1 MLKGH
6 LVNGCWKER
15 GSSWHSCSNRGQSD
29 FFVVPIDLFLGFFVS
44 LLWVFIL
51 YSFPCVQLLLKTE
64 TAATLVA
71 VWHFAK
77 LSSTFRFKCSRPPT
91 PSNLLTPHQLR
102 RGPSISSQIQNALSH
117 KIFTRTCPT
126 HAGHKLW
133 KMITPYSKKVC
144 LKEEGNCRFFKYLA
158 ALSFTAAKN
167 NAHRICNAY
176 YASLYKLS
184 LKLQAISMCVCTKTN
199 FYNISSKI
207 HQDPLFPEIEECQSW
222 ERPQYFHSGLI
233 CPPPLTTIDHI
244 QVFNQNIFLKIIPTN
259 DLSKVS

>member
-1 MLKGH
+1 M
-6 LVNGCWKER
+6 VR
-15 GSSWHSCSNRGQSD
+15 VT
-29 FFVVPIDLFLGFFVS
+29 FFVVLIDLFLGFFVS
-44 LLWVFIL
+44 LLWVSIL
-51 YSFPCVQLLLKTE
+51 YSFSCVQLLLKTE

-144 LKEEGNCRFFKYLA
+144 LKEKGNCRFFKYLA
-158 ALSFTAAKN
+158 ALSFTAAKKQCTQDMQCILCLPLQIVTQ
-167 NAHRICNAY
+167 A
-176 YASLYKLS
+176 ASNLYVCVHKNKL
-184 LKLQAISMCVCTKTN
+184 L
-199 FYNISSKI
+199 
-207 HQDPLFPEIEECQSW
+207 
-222 ERPQYFHSGLI
+222 
-233 CPPPLTTIDHI
+233 
-244 QVFNQNIFLKIIPTN
+244 
-259 DLSKVS
+259 